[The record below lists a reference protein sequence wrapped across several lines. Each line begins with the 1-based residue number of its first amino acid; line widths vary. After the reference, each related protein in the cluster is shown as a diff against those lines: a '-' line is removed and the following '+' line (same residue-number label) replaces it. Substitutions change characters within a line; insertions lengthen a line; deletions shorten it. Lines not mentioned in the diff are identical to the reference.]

1 MTKNEVKKS
10 EMKKTLILESA
21 KKVFMRKGYNNVT
34 MHDIVQESGIS
45 RGGLYYYYQS
55 VEEIFLNL
63 IAYVQ
68 RADDLSL
75 LPLNSSSYSFV
86 EIFNIFL
93 NEQKKELLGQV
104 QSLRP
109 IIYEYYLSLDNTER
123 RQKLKKHY
131 HYVYTYLNQFL
142 SLNVRKSSQEI
153 EQLTNHIIII
163 LEGLFIQSLTT
174 TLTEAQIN
182 YEFENLR
189 VLIFNKKKA

>member
-131 HYVYTYLNQFL
+131 HYVYAYLNQFL
-142 SLNVRKSSQEI
+142 SQNVRKSSQEI

-174 TLTEAQIN
+174 TLTETQIN
-182 YEFENLR
+182 YEFDNLR
-189 VLIFNKKKA
+189 ALIFNKKKA

>member
-1 MTKNEVKKS
+1 MTKNEMKKS

-21 KKVFMRKGYNNVT
+21 KKVFMRKGYSNVT
-34 MHDIVQESGIS
+34 MHDIVKESGIS

-55 VEEIFLNL
+55 VEEIFHNL

-68 RADDLSL
+68 RTDENSL
-75 LPLNSSSYSFV
+75 LPLNSSSYSFI
-86 EIFNIFL
+86 EIFDVFL

-109 IIYEYYLSLDNTER
+109 VIYEYYLSLEHIER
-123 RQKLKKHY
+123 RHKLKKHY
-131 HYVYTYLNQFL
+131 EYVYTYLNQFL
-142 SLNVRKSSQEI
+142 SQNVRKSSQEI
-153 EQLTNHIIII
+153 DQLTNHIIII

-182 YEFENLR
+182 YEFKNLR
-189 VLIFNKKKA
+189 ALIFNKKKA